1 MIAFVAGLFG
11 LIIGS
16 FLNVVILRHRERPLT
31 GRSAC
36 MACGEKLAWYDLIPL
51 VSYVSLGGRCRGC
64 KERISLQYP
73 AVEAATAVL
82 FALIADAYFHTVP
95 LLSLQALL
103 IVPYLAIAAL
113 LIAITV
119 YDLYHKIIP
128 NEWAYLF
135 AALALITSMLSLPY
149 GASAVW
155 LLVAGPLAAAP
166 LFFLWAIS
174 RGTWMGLG
182 DPKLALGMGW
192 LLGPWLGLMAVMLAF
207 IIGAVVSLTVLIPVS
222 ALRHRHDRITMK
234 SEVPFGPFLVASTL
248 IVWLGTMYGLDFTY
262 LFR

>member
-1 MIAFVAGLFG
+1 MIAFIAGLFG

-36 MACGEKLAWYDLIPL
+36 MACGYRLAWYDLIPL
-51 VSYVSLGGRCRGC
+51 VSFVSLGGKCRAC

-73 AVEAATAVL
+73 VVEAATAIL
-82 FALIADAYFHTVP
+82 FAVVADSFFHTT
-95 LLSLQALL
+95 LLVSPQALL
-103 IVPYLAIAAL
+103 ILPYLAITAL

-128 NEWAYLF
+128 NEWVYLF
-135 AALALITSMLSLPY
+135 AAIALTASLSALPH
-149 GASAVW
+149 GTSAVW
-155 LLVAGPLAAAP
+155 MLVAGPLVASP
-166 LFFLWAIS
+166 LFLLWAVS
-174 RGTWMGLG
+174 GGTWMGLG

-192 LLGPWLGLMAVMLAF
+192 LLGPWLGLVAVMLAF
-207 IIGAVVSLTVLIPVS
+207 IIGAVAALGIIIPLS
-222 ALRHRHDRITMK
+222 TLRKSEERITMK
-234 SEVPFGPFLVASTL
+234 SEVPFGPFLVMSTL

-262 LFR
+262 LFT